1 MLDSSLGPPKA
12 KKFVT
17 ECSNRRTFSP
27 LSFTPTHRLH
37 VPSNTRIFQPDEMA
51 SSIIQPPSLLT
62 HLSEEVLVLILEY
75 LDFRSLITLSK
86 TCRLFHRL
94 CLSDLIWRHRCK
106 VDFGLYVKWVE
117 YSYLY
122 LYEMFYKAE
131 ILKNDH
137 NFFRPVSQL
146 KTSVI
151 VWYLLSSEP
160 PSHSVSHLT
169 PSQAKSIWGLTD
181 KCLET
186 HYEESQQDHDDHQE
200 ADYPSSYYEWR
211 TLYKIFV
218 KKHGGIIPMQN
229 YVLKRCLRNRQ
240 ALEEHYQLSLHSSRQ
255 QKWYQYLEDREMG
268 NHKALKALTEHMRP
282 TTHNYMLHQ
291 ITTKYIDGRL
301 KGGFKTVKAY
311 AEFCGYFKNWLDA
324 KSIKLWPPRQ
334 GEMVAQDY
342 RHCLKYVNRE
352 LAPIAE
358 EVELTLTHFL
368 SKAKP
373 YIERLH
379 EVWLWQNRKDTA
391 YRKEHRPSA
400 VVREHRYCKE
410 FLEKGNLEYFSKL
423 KLYFERKEI
432 VVAWFKENG
441 WMHPLLG
448 DYVVRPLRPACI
460 SSTELPN
467 PHYSTDCIQ
476 SLVERFLET
485 GLRSD
490 FNRIRRKLADMAGIQ
505 LQNLVR
511 KSRQLQESIQ
521 QDVMKEDC
529 VYVSDFEDR
538 GYMNNFFGST
548 FDSYSDFVSRR
559 EVVILD

>member
-1 MLDSSLGPPKA
+1 MLDQHISSPKS
-12 KKFVT
+12 KKFACGYT
-17 ECSNRRTFSP
+17 NGRTFSP
-27 LSFTPTHRLH
+27 FCVPPLHRLS
-37 VPSNTRIFQPDEMA
+37 PNTRIFQPEEM
-51 SSIIQPPSLLT
+51 SCRIILPPSLLT
-62 HLSEEVLVLILEY
+62 HLSEEVLVVILEY
-75 LDFRSLITLSK
+75 LDFKTLITLSK

-106 VDFGLYVKWVE
+106 ADFDLVTRWPE
-117 YSYLY
+117 YSYIY

-131 ILKNDH
+131 VLKNDH

-151 VWYLLSSEP
+151 VWYLLNSEP

-181 KCLET
+181 ECLES
-186 HYEESQQDHDDHQE
+186 HYEETQQDRDDNQE
-200 ADYPSSYYEWR
+200 ADYPSSYYEWSS
-211 TLYKIFV
+211 LYKIFV
-218 KKHGGIIPMQN
+218 KKHGGIVPMQN

-301 KGGFKTVKAY
+301 KGGFRTVKAY

-324 KSIKLWPPRQ
+324 KSVKLWPPRQ

-352 LAPIAE
+352 LTPLSE
-358 EVELTLTHFL
+358 EVELTVNDFL

-379 EVWLWQNRKDTA
+379 EVWLWQNRRETA

-400 VVREHRYCKE
+400 VVREHRYCKD
-410 FLEKGNLEYFSKL
+410 FLENGNLESFTKL

-460 SSTELPN
+460 SSADLPT
-467 PHYSTDCIQ
+467 PHYNTGCIQ
-476 SLVERFLET
+476 SLVQRFLET

-490 FNRIRRKLADMAGIQ
+490 FNKIRKKLSDMAGIQ

-529 VYVSDFEDR
+529 VYVSEFEDR
-538 GYMNNFFGST
+538 SFMNFFGSS
-548 FDSYSDFVSRR
+548 FDSFTDFSPRA